1 MGNQKP
7 DSKNQKPAAKNQK
20 PKNGSLPL
28 KSDEAYKV
36 FLSSLKTRI
45 RRAQMKAALAVNA
58 ELTLLYWQIGR
69 DILERQN
76 TEGWGSKVIARLA
89 KDLKQALPDVRGFS
103 RTNLMYMRAFA
114 AAWPDEQIVQRCAGQ
129 IPWRHNQAL
138 LDKLKDAEERL
149 WYAQQSLENAW
160 SRDVLIMQIES
171 DLYQR
176 QGRAVTNFERTLPE
190 PESDLM
196 RQMVKSPYN
205 LEFLGLDKEVQERE
219 LEDALVTHIREFLI
233 ELGVGFSFAGSQYR
247 LEVAG
252 DEFFID
258 LLFYHFKLRRFIVIE
273 LKTTDFKPEYAGKMN
288 FYVAAVDDLLRHP
301 DDKPTIGII
310 LCRSSK
316 STIVEYALRDV
327 NTPIAVSSHQ
337 LPEQLQDSLP
347 TPEQLEMELESAAR
361 AIEARHHKP

>member
-1 MGNQKP
+1 M
-7 DSKNQKPAAKNQK
+7 KNQK
-20 PKNGSLPL
+20 PKTKNQKPEKGAFIE
-28 KSDEAYKV
+28 SDAAYQS
-36 FLSSLKTRI
+36 FLSNLKKRI
-45 RRAQMKAALAVNA
+45 RRAQVKAALAVNS

-69 DILERQN
+69 DILERQEK
-76 TEGWGSKVIARLA
+76 EGWGSKIIARLSR
-89 KDLKQALPDVRGFS
+89 DLKQSLPDVRGFS
-103 RTNLMYMRAFA
+103 RTNLLYMRAFA
-114 AAWPDEQIVQRCAGQ
+114 AAWPDKEFVQRIAGQ

-138 LDKLKDAEERL
+138 LDKLDDPEERV
-149 WYAQQSLENAW
+149 WYAQQSFENGW
-160 SRDVLIMQIES
+160 SRDILIMQIGS
-171 DLYQR
+171 GLYQR
-176 QGRAVTNFERTLPE
+176 QGRAVNNFDRTLPK

-205 LEFLGLDKEVQERE
+205 FEFLGLDRDVQERE
-219 LEDALVTHIREFLI
+219 LEEALVTHIREFLI

-247 LEVAG
+247 LEVEG

-316 STIVEYALRDV
+316 KTVVEYSLRDV
-327 NTPIAVSSHQ
+327 NTPIAVSSHELPKQ
-337 LPEQLQDSLP
+337 LRDSLP
-347 TPEQLEMELESAAR
+347 TPEQLEIEIETVAR
-361 AIEARHHKP
+361 EIEAKKEAPD

>member
-1 MGNQKP
+1 MKDQKT
-7 DSKNQKPAAKNQK
+7 DSKNQKTE
-20 PKNGSLPL
+20 NGSLSL
-28 KSDEAYKV
+28 KSDDAYRA

-45 RRAQMKAALAVNA
+45 HRAQMKAALAVNA
-58 ELTLLYWQIGR
+58 ELTLLYWQIGQ
-69 DILERQN
+69 DILDRQAR
-76 TEGWGSKVIARLA
+76 EGWGSKVIARLA
-89 KDLKQALPDVRGFS
+89 KDLKQALPGVRGFS

-114 AAWPDEQIVQRCAGQ
+114 AAWPDEQFVQRCAGQ

-138 LDKLKDAEERL
+138 LDKLDDAEKRL
-149 WYAQQSLENAW
+149 WYAQQSLENGW
-160 SRDVLIMQIES
+160 SRDILIMQIES

-176 QGRAVTNFERTLPE
+176 QGCAVTNFERTLPKR
-190 PESDLM
+190 ESDLM

-205 LEFLGLDKEVQERE
+205 FEFLGLDKEVQERE
-219 LEDALVTHIREFLI
+219 LEEALVTHIREFLI
-233 ELGVGFSFAGSQYR
+233 ELGVGFSFVGSQYR

-316 STIVEYALRDV
+316 NTIVEYALRDV

-347 TPEQLEMELESAAR
+347 TPEQLEMELESAAKE
-361 AIEARHHKP
+361 IEARQKSSDRD